1 VAYIFNPKLS
11 VVRTAAD
18 RLRRIRHP
26 VAPGEASI
34 KSHVDALNR
43 FLLDAHAQGQQALL
57 VIDEAQSLSAEV
69 LEQLRLLTNLETAE
83 RKLLQIIL
91 IGQPELRDMLAQPG
105 LEQLAQRVIARYHLG
120 PLSREESAQYVA
132 HRLAVAGP
140 DGRTGGAA
148 LFDPAALSALHRL
161 AAGVPRRINLLADR
175 ALLGAYAQGRRRV
188 DRRTVV
194 RAAAEVFADTRRT
207 RASAG
212 PAWPAAA
219 WWAVALLGLCLV
231 MLAHMGLSAAFA
243 GRSRRMA
250 GPGEAPG
257 AASVPARAASQAG
270 GSGLGGAR
278 GLSLPLAWQHAGLGG
293 FSLCGPCGARGCG
306 FGPASP
312 ASPPSALA
320 EPADVLASAHADEGT
335 AWREL
340 ALHWQVAVGHGEPC
354 AVVVQAQL
362 ACLRQPKGGVP
373 ALRRSN
379 RPAVLTLVGPTGH
392 LFYAVLVALDDERAT
407 LQAGS
412 RHWVLSLPA
421 LATIWRGDS
430 ATLWRTPPGWRE
442 GGDAVSQDRTTRL
455 GGAAPAAAWSR
466 NQSDAARSCGGLSGD
481 AGFAVRW
488 PCGSSDTDATQ
499 PACRRGRATP
509 AHGGPTLRTHVL
521 HPRCLA
527 ARRIRTGP
535 WPGARPARSAG
546 AAGYRRSAQGLAC
559 QGAGCGL
566 GPELAAGRAGAVVDT
581 PAAPPVP
588 AAVVVAPAA
597 VAPTVPP
604 ATTPVTSPAAPAPT
618 TATPVLPQV
627 VSAPTPVLPASVPVA
642 PAAAAPLQQAS
653 ISRLAELPPDQRR
666 EWPNPVLGGSVW
678 SESAANRFVIV
689 NGQLLHEG
697 EAVAPGLIVERIG
710 PKAVVLRWRD
720 RRVEVPL

>member
-1 VAYIFNPKLS
+1 MYVPFFGLSREPFSIAPDPRFLFMSERHREALAHLLYGVRGGGGFVLLTGEIGAGKTTVGRCFLEQLPGHCAVAYIFNPKLS
-11 VVRTAAD
+11 VVELLQTVCAEFG
-18 RLRRIRHP
+18 LP

-43 FLLDAHAQGQQALL
+43 FLLEAHAQGRQALL

-148 LFDPAALSALHRL
+148 LFDSPALSALHRL

-175 ALLGAYAQGRRRV
+175 ALLGAYAQGKRRV

-231 MLAHMGLSAAFA
+231 MLGTWAFQQRLLV
-243 GRSRRMA
+243 GQGGWG
-250 GPGEAPG
+250 GPDAVPG
-257 AASVPARAASQAG
+257 AASVPARAASWPVA
-270 GSGLGGAR
+270 ATPPVPEMAA
-278 GLSLPLAWQHAGLGG
+278 SLPLAGSMPVLAA
-293 FSLCGPCGARGCG
+293 SASVAPAAPGAA
-306 FGPASP
+306 ASVLPPP

-320 EPADVLASAHADEGT
+320 EPADVLASAHAEEGT

-354 AVVVQAQL
+354 ALVVQAQL

-442 GGDAVSQDRTTRL
+442 GGDAVSQDRIRDWVAQHL
-455 GGAAPAAAWSR
+455 PPPGAGTS
-466 NQSDAARSCGGLSGD
+466 
-481 AGFAVRW
+481 
-488 PCGSSDTDATQ
+488 
-499 PACRRGRATP
+499 
-509 AHGGPTLRTHVL
+509 PTLRDRV
-521 HPRCLA
+521 A
-527 ARRIRTGP
+527 AFQVM
-535 WPGARPARSAG
+535 
-546 AAGYRRSAQGLAC
+546 QGL
-559 QGAGCGL
+559 
-566 GPELAAGRAGAVVDT
+566 PSDGRAGPLTLMQLNRHAGVEEPRLPT
-581 PAAPPVP
+581 
-588 AAVVVAPAA
+588 VAP
-597 VAPTVPP
+597 
-604 ATTPVTSPAAPAPT
+604 
-618 TATPVLPQV
+618 
-627 VSAPTPVLPASVPVA
+627 
-642 PAAAAPLQQAS
+642 
-653 ISRLAELPPDQRR
+653 R
-666 EWPNPVLGGSVW
+666 
-678 SESAANRFVIV
+678 
-689 NGQLLHEG
+689 
-697 EAVAPGLIVERIG
+697 
-710 PKAVVLRWRD
+710 
-720 RRVEVPL
+720 